1 MASDGRSYVTGYFA
15 LDLDQVKCGLIQKFE
30 GGDIEG
36 EVTNLPLAHDY
47 YIKKHIGNVKYNPF
61 TLQMGLAMGQPVKD
75 WIDASLAMN
84 YMRKSGELKAADFK
98 REVRHIR
105 VFEDAL
111 LTEIGF
117 PACDG
122 AGKEAAF
129 MSLKFHPWRTRNKK
143 GDGSKV
149 DNPADM
155 AQKMWHPTD
164 FRMVIDGLEKACTK
178 VSKVDAIA
186 IKQTAIPDQ
195 TGMERDHF
203 LEPGKVEYPN
213 IKLTLSEEYSHDF
226 FAWHEEFVING
237 NNTEEEHKSGS
248 LVYLN
253 RNRTKDLLT
262 LTLMGLGIFKISAA
276 PRANNEDKIA
286 SVTVECY
293 CENITS
299 QFA

>member
-15 LDLDQVKCGLIQKFE
+15 LDLDGLACGLIQKFE

-47 YIKKHIGNVKYNPF
+47 YIKKHIGNVKYNDY
-61 TLQMGLAMGQPVKD
+61 TVQMGLSMGQPVKD

-84 YMRKSGELKAADFK
+84 YMRKSGELKKADFK
-98 REVRHIR
+98 REVRQAQE
-105 VFEDAL
+105 FKDAL

-122 AGKEAAF
+122 AAKDAAF
-129 MSLKFHPWRTRNKK
+129 MTLKFSPWISRTKK

-155 AQKMWHPTD
+155 AQKTFHPSD
-164 FRMVIDGLEKACTK
+164 FRFTIDGLDKSCAK
-178 VSKVDAIA
+178 VSKVDAIN
-186 IKQTAIPDQ
+186 IKQSVVSDQ
-195 TGMERDHF
+195 VGTERDYF
-203 LEPGKVEYPN
+203 KEPGKIDFPALK
-213 IKLTLSEEYSHDF
+213 ITMSEEYSHEF
-226 FAWHEEFVING
+226 FAWHEDFIING
-237 NNTEEEHKSGS
+237 NNEEDKHKTGS
-248 LVYLN
+248 LVFLN
-253 RNRTKDLLT
+253 RTRQKELLT
-262 LTLMGLGIFKISAA
+262 LTLSGLGIFKISSA

-286 SVTVECY
+286 SVTVEMY